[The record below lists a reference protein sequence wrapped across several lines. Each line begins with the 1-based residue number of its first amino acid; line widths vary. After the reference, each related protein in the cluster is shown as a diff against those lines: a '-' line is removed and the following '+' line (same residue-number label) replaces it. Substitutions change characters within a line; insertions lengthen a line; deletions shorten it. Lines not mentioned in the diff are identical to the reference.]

1 MGGSVPIVFSYFS
14 EFFSSRLRDTLIIG
28 LASFWTVGRLYA
40 SFVAWVVIPRSIS
53 FHMGHMLITSWR
65 VFLALCTLP
74 CFLSALAIVFLTE
87 SPGFLFYVSTT
98 VYRRVCVFV
107 CNVYRFGVSLY
118 SVVVLVMEVGIVGGN
133 PLCVLCLCSS
143 PCDLNLF
150 SPPPPPPPPPSSPSP
165 SSPPPSPPPL
175 SLIER

>member
-1 MGGSVPIVFSYFS
+1 MVHDLQIREWLRVNRVGVALRKWAWLFIAYLSCYSVGGSVPIVFSYFS

-98 VYRRVCVFV
+98 VYRRVCV
-107 CNVYRFGVSLY
+107 CNVYSFGVCLY
-118 SVVVLVMEVGIVGGN
+118 SVVVLVMEVGIIGGN
-133 PLCVLCLCSS
+133 PLCVLCLCSFFL
-143 PCDLNLF
+143 P
-150 SPPPPPPPPPSSPSP
+150 
-165 SSPPPSPPPL
+165 
-175 SLIER
+175 